1 MCYGKHGRLKAPLVH
16 SIGSTLQILLG
27 KSCRALAAGEFLI
40 VLIYLLRQVLVCSDC
55 AGLFKKCAV
64 AFVSLCSAVKIHL
77 GIILSVLLSSSSSQF
92 GTVSIFNC
100 RTLGQD
106 MLYDQILQAKKFQQ
120 EQKIVLADSLIGPKK
135 YI

>member
-1 MCYGKHGRLKAPLVH
+1 MCYGKHGRLKAPLVP
-16 SIGSTLQILLG
+16 SVGSALQILLG
-27 KSCRALAAGEFLI
+27 ESCRALAAGEFLI
-40 VLIYLLRQVLVCSDC
+40 VLIYLLTQVLVHSDC

-92 GTVSIFNC
+92 GTVSRFNC

-106 MLYDQILQAKKFQQ
+106 MCRCTIRYCRQKVVQQ
-120 EQKIVLADSLIGPKK
+120 EQ
-135 YI
+135 